1 MQTNL
6 QHFCE
11 TYILDMEI
19 QLIEMRRFNVSS
31 YTIPSNEMSFSMS
44 YPMDFFNKEME
55 KLTKKDGTAQAA
67 FLH

>member
-1 MQTNL
+1 
-6 QHFCE
+6 
-11 TYILDMEI
+11 MEI

-44 YPMDFFNKEME
+44 YPMDFFNKEMG
-55 KLTKKDGTAQAA
+55 KLTKKDGTAKAA